1 MGGRGQQS
9 RFTKPKRSTTS
20 NRSAAPENGYDVL
33 GKVEGID
40 LKQLFNEA
48 VTNEIVMTNERMKHI
63 REQHN
68 NDVELYHKYGKQ
80 VATTPDVIFKDRE
93 NKERVNN
100 KNTALF
106 LKRIPNSN
114 LIAVVSIA
122 INDNKKNSII
132 SFHRLGNSKIDKFKK
147 NHEILYIRPGFE
159 L

>member
-1 MGGRGQQS
+1 MEIQLTG
-9 RFTKPKRSTTS
+9 
-20 NRSAAPENGYDVL
+20 
-33 GKVEGID
+33 EGSP
-40 LKQLFNEA
+40 
-48 VTNEIVMTNERMKHI
+48 
-63 REQHN
+63 
-68 NDVELYHKYGKQ
+68 
-80 VATTPDVIFKDRE
+80 TPDVIFKDRE